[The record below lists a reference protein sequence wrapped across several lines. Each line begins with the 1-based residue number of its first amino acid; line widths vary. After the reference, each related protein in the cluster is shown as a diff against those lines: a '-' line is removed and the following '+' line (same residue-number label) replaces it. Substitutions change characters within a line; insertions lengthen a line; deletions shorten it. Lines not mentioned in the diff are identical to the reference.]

1 MELIKNNDWKHFLT
15 QAGVSNENI
24 HKYSEQLNAE
34 GVSVD
39 LADSLTQEHLKELG
53 FGLASFAFIR
63 ILPLSKFLDSCYFV
77 RVIRFA
83 S

>member
-1 MELIKNNDWKHFLT
+1 MELKNNDWKHFLT

-53 FGLASFAFIR
+53 FGLASFAFIQFF
-63 ILPLSKFLDSCYFV
+63 LSLNSLT
-77 RVIRFA
+77 RVIL
-83 S
+83 